1 MKNKILIAMCLIM
14 LAVLVLGGCGLAAQD
29 KTIPLIMCGV
39 SITWF
44 VLFSI
49 ANRERKKK

>member
-1 MKNKILIAMCLIM
+1 MKNKILIAISLIM
-14 LAVLVLGGCGLAAQD
+14 LAVLLLGGCGLAAQY

-44 VLFSI
+44 VLFFI
-49 ANRERKKK
+49 ANRESVKE